1 MSQRSAQAEARPR
14 TSRGATVTPIEP
26 PLLVARA
33 EDLAWSDSAQ
43 VVVVGWG
50 AAGACAA
57 LQARQEGASV
67 LVIDRFEGGGAS
79 ALSGG
84 VVYAGGGTPQQKEA
98 GFVDSPQF
106 MHAYLRHEVGQVV
119 SDATLERFCHDSVA
133 NQRWLESH
141 GVRFGPVFAFARANI
156 QNHGASGVF
165 CQFGGALSQSQ
176 MTLSPKAHRLVS
188 TSPVV

>member
-1 MSQRSAQAEARPR
+1 MSQRSAQVDARPR

-67 LVIDRFEGGGAS
+67 LVIGRPITGA
-79 ALSGG
+79 ADP
-84 VVYAGGGTPQQKEA
+84 AAAAAAIAE
-98 GFVDSPQF
+98 
-106 MHAYLRHEVGQVV
+106 
-119 SDATLERFCHDSVA
+119 TL
-133 NQRWLESH
+133 L
-141 GVRFGPVFAFARANI
+141 
-156 QNHGASGVF
+156 
-165 CQFGGALSQSQ
+165 
-176 MTLSPKAHRLVS
+176 
-188 TSPVV
+188 

>member
-1 MSQRSAQAEARPR
+1 MSQRSVQAEARPR
-14 TSRGATVTPIEP
+14 TSRSATVTPIEP

-98 GFVDSPQF
+98 GFVDSPQS

-141 GVRFGPVFAFARANI
+141 GVRFGATMPDHKTSYPPEGKFLYYSGNEVVPACRGTLGAPV
-156 QNHGASGVF
+156 GAPLP
-165 CQFGGALSQSQ
+165 A
-176 MTLSPKAHRLVS
+176 
-188 TSPVV
+188 